1 MQTRHGE
8 VIQCYHMIFT
18 SFLKNLCFLW
28 FFEENSLQIF
38 DCVQAAWSWA
48 RRPWPPSTVTGTTA
62 SCGKSVFNKFF
73 NFNFQVKTKM
83 STTIMNLHAYEYRYI
98 SSQKIIQKYCFIP
111 RFFVKSFNSNTTAS
125 ALPLLRR
132 KHLVF
137 SRCGGSLV
145 VPIFTTRGTF
155 FNNKLMS

>member
-1 MQTRHGE
+1 MKKIPYRYLIVYRPPEAGQGDPGHHRRSLGRLRHVEG
-8 VIQCYHMIFT
+8 QYST
-18 SFLKNLCFLW
+18 S
-28 FFEENSLQIF
+28 
-38 DCVQAAWSWA
+38 
-48 RRPWPPSTVTGTTA
+48 
-62 SCGKSVFNKFF
+62 FF
-73 NFNFQVKTKM
+73 NFHFQVKTKM

-145 VPIFTTRGTF
+145 VHILTTRGPF
-155 FNNKLMS
+155 F